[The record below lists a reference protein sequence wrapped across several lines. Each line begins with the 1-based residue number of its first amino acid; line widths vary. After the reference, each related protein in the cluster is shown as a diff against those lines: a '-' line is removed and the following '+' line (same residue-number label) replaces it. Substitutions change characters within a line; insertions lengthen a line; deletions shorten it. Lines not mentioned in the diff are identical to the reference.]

1 MLPFSLPYFADH
13 NDFNDIITNP
23 LFGGSIKIKTIDI
36 RSVQIV
42 AGDIIGS
49 IQFTYNVVTDDGIS
63 HSYTGNMYGIG
74 GGTNQNLML
83 ADNEKVMSIR
93 GIYGEGFQNILVGQ
107 MVIQTTL
114 TSHSYGAGKIA
125 KEIAFT
131 LPVGVIFGRSGDYLD
146 SIGTIQISEVPPVI
160 AKQPIATVTETTSV
174 TMTVKETISPS
185 SISSTLDQN
194 NCASPTSTPL
204 FVCLSFTIAILG
216 LYFVITMGIFLWR
229 KFHRANLANRP

>member
-1 MLPFSLPYFADH
+1 MTIIVENISPRYGGNGGYDH

-74 GGTNQNLML
+74 GGTNHNLTL

-93 GIYGEGFQNILVGQ
+93 GIYGEGFQIILVGQ

-131 LPVGVIFGRSGDYLD
+131 LPVGVIFGKSGEYLD

-160 AKQPIATVTETTSV
+160 AKQPIATVT
-174 TMTVKETISPS
+174 
-185 SISSTLDQN
+185 
-194 NCASPTSTPL
+194 
-204 FVCLSFTIAILG
+204 ILG

-229 KFHRANLANRP
+229 KFHRANLASP